1 MRLTI
6 KAKLAA
12 TFLLVLG
19 MAGFA
24 MILALKD
31 MAELNHNL
39 DVIVNEAGER
49 VHMSQ
54 RLISAQARYQRDTRS
69 YLLAENALTKREI
82 QKEIQDGLN
91 EKKEA
96 FDRLVSIATPEGQT
110 LLAEYSRIEQ
120 DLLTIN
126 AKAMSMK
133 DMNQQLEAF
142 RYLQSEG
149 APSARAMRDTL
160 NEIIGINETMMTEML
175 AHANV
180 QYTNSRNLL
189 VLLMS
194 AAAVIGIGAAAWV
207 TFSISKGLSSA
218 IAITGRVASG
228 DLTETAAIR
237 GNDEISDLLQ
247 AVNAMVLKLRDVVG
261 DVSSAIRNVASG
273 SQQMAATSEELSQGA
288 TEQASSTEEASAS
301 VEQMSANI
309 NQSAENA
316 AETER
321 MAVKSAQDARE
332 SGKAVAEAVTAMQDI
347 ANRIMVVQEIAR
359 QTDLLALN
367 AAVEAARAGEHGR
380 GFAVVAAEVR
390 KLAERSQT
398 AAAEISALSAT
409 TVRSAETAGTMLQG
423 LVPDIERTSA
433 LVSEI
438 SAASQELSAGATQV
452 NLAIQQLDKVTQENT
467 SAAEELSATAEELSS
482 QSEQLQ
488 DAVSYFVLADKG
500 AAQPQEKSAP
510 ARAAV
515 RSVKPTAG
523 KTGRNAGGFTFS
535 LGANKD
541 DLDHGFASRD
551 AA

>member
-6 KAKLAA
+6 KAKLTA

-19 MAGFA
+19 MAGCA

-31 MAELNHNL
+31 MAEFNHSLNN
-39 DVIVNEAGER
+39 IMNENVAR
-49 VHMSQ
+49 VMASEA
-54 RLISAQARYQRDTRS
+54 LITEQVQMQRDIRS
-69 YLLAENALTKREI
+69 YLLADSALDKRDL
-82 QKEIQDGLN
+82 QKTIKAAID
-91 EKKEA
+91 KKVVL
-96 FDRLVSIATPEGQT
+96 FDKLFAIASPEGRT
-110 LLAEYSRIEQ
+110 LLDDYTKVEAE
-120 DLLTIN
+120 LLSVY

-133 DMNQQLEAF
+133 DMNQQSEAAS
-142 RYLQSEG
+142 YLQSEG
-149 APSARAMRDTL
+149 VQRGREMQGVLDKISKMNTDGVAEVVVQT
-160 NEIIGINETMMTEML
+160 NEQFST
-175 AHANV
+175 
-180 QYTNSRNLL
+180 SRNILM
-189 VLLMS
+189 LLMS
-194 AAAVIGIGAAAWV
+194 ASIVIGVGAGAWV
-207 TFSISKGLSSA
+207 TLSISKGLKSA
-218 IAITGRVASG
+218 IAITGRVAAG
-228 DLTETAAIR
+228 DLTRTAAIR

-247 AVNAMVLKLRDVVG
+247 SVNTMVAKLRDVVG

-288 TEQASSTEEASAS
+288 TEQASSTEEASSS

-309 NQSAENA
+309 KQSAENA

-347 ANRIMVVQEIAR
+347 ANRIIVVQEIAR

-409 TVRSAETAGTMLQG
+409 TVRSAENAGAMLQG
-423 LVPDIERTSA
+423 LVPDIERTSV

-438 SAASQELSAGATQV
+438 SSASQELSAGATQV

-488 DAVSYFVLADKG
+488 DAVSYFVLA
-500 AAQPQEKSAP
+500 EKA
-510 ARAAV
+510 AAV
-515 RSVKPTAG
+515 RENSSPVRPANRAVQASSSKSS
-523 KTGRNAGGFTFS
+523 RNSGGFSFNH
-535 LGANKD
+535 GANKD

>member
-39 DVIVNEAGER
+39 NMIVNESAER
-49 VHMSQ
+49 VKTAQNLTIEQVRSQ
-54 RLISAQARYQRDTRS
+54 RDVRS
-69 YLLAENALTKREI
+69 YILAESAVTKREI
-82 QKEIQDGLN
+82 QEGMKASAA
-91 EKKEA
+91 KKA
-96 FDRLVSIATPEGQT
+96 ALFDHLSDIATPTGQA
-110 LLAEYSRIEQ
+110 LLVEYTKIEQ
-120 DLLTIN
+120 ELLSVN

-142 RYLQSEG
+142 RLLQAEG
-149 APSARAMRDTL
+149 LTRVREMQSKM
-160 NEIIGINETMMTEML
+160 EQINENNTNEMNEVVL
-175 AHANV
+175 QANE
-180 QYTNSRNLL
+180 QFSTSRNTL

-194 AAAVIGIGAAAWV
+194 VAAIIGVGAAAWV

-218 IAITGRVASG
+218 IAIAGRVASG
-228 DLTETAAIR
+228 DLTETAAVR

-247 AVNAMVLKLRDVVG
+247 AINAMVLKLREVVG
-261 DVSSAIRNVASG
+261 DVSSAIRNVAAG

-288 TEQASSTEEASAS
+288 TEQASSTEEASSS

-409 TVRSAETAGTMLQG
+409 TVRSAEYAGTMLQG

-438 SAASQELSAGATQV
+438 SAASQELSSGATQV

-488 DAVSYFVLADKG
+488 DAVSYFVLSDKAG
-500 AAQPQEKSAP
+500 VQPQEKSAP

-515 RSVKPTAG
+515 RSVKATSG
-523 KTGRNAGGFTFS
+523 KATRNSGGFSFN

>member
-6 KAKLAA
+6 KTKLAA
-12 TFLLVLG
+12 TFLLVLV
-19 MAGFA
+19 MAAFA
-24 MILALKD
+24 LTLALR
-31 MAELNHNL
+31 NL
-39 DVIVNEAGER
+39 GDFNRDLDIIMNVAGEQ
-49 VHMSQ
+49 VHMSEK
-54 RLISAQARYQRDTRS
+54 LISAQTRLQRETLN
-69 YLLAENALTKREI
+69 YILAENAVTKREI
-82 QKEIQDGLN
+82 KAEI
-91 EKKEA
+91 EKDMEERKA
-96 FDRLVSIATPEGQT
+96 PLDRLSSIAEPEGQA
-110 LLAEYSRIEQ
+110 LLKDYIRLDQ
-120 DLLTIN
+120 DFLTVT

-149 APSARAMRDTL
+149 KQTADAISDKLYEIVNL
-160 NEIIGINETMMTEML
+160 NEDIMTKML
-175 AHANV
+175 ADANARF
-180 QYTNSRNLL
+180 TTSRTTL
-189 VLLMS
+189 VALMS
-194 AAAVIGIGAAAWV
+194 AAAVIGIAAAAWV
-207 TFSISKGLSSA
+207 TFSISKGLKSA
-218 IAITGRVASG
+218 IDITGKVASG
-228 DLTETAAIR
+228 DLTETAVVR

-247 AVNAMVLKLRDVVG
+247 SVNGMVLKLREVVG
-261 DVSSAIRNVASG
+261 DVTSAIRNVSSG

-288 TEQASSTEEASAS
+288 TEQATSTEEASSS

-309 NQSAENA
+309 KQSAENA

-398 AAAEISALSAT
+398 AATEISGLSAT
-409 TVRSAETAGTMLQG
+409 TVRSAENAGTMLQG

-438 SAASQELSAGATQV
+438 SAASQELSSGAAQI

-488 DAVSYFVLADKG
+488 GVVSYFVLSEK
-500 AAQPQEKSAP
+500 AAVPIQERPAP
-510 ARAAV
+510 ARATV
-515 RSVKPTAG
+515 RAVKPTSG
-523 KTGRNAGGFTFS
+523 KAARSSGGFSFN
-535 LGANKD
+535 LGAEKD
-541 DLDHGFASRD
+541 ELDHGFSSRD

>member
-6 KAKLAA
+6 KAKLTA

-19 MAGFA
+19 MAGCA

-31 MAELNHNL
+31 MAEFNHSLNN
-39 DVIVNEAGER
+39 IMNENVAR
-49 VHMSQ
+49 VMASEA
-54 RLISAQARYQRDTRS
+54 LITEQVQMQRDIRS
-69 YLLAENALTKREI
+69 YLLADSALDKRDL
-82 QKEIQDGLN
+82 QKTIKAAID
-91 EKKEA
+91 KKVVL
-96 FDRLVSIATPEGQT
+96 FDKLFAIASPEGRT
-110 LLAEYSRIEQ
+110 LLDDYTKVEAE
-120 DLLTIN
+120 LLSVY

-133 DMNQQLEAF
+133 DMNQQSEAAS
-142 RYLQSEG
+142 YLQSEG
-149 APSARAMRDTL
+149 VQRGREMQGVLDKISKMNTDGVAEVVVQT
-160 NEIIGINETMMTEML
+160 NEQFNT
-175 AHANV
+175 
-180 QYTNSRNLL
+180 SRNILM
-189 VLLMS
+189 LLMS
-194 AAAVIGIGAAAWV
+194 ASIVIGVGAGAWV
-207 TFSISKGLSSA
+207 TLSISKGLKSA
-218 IAITGRVASG
+218 IAITGRVAAG
-228 DLTETAAIR
+228 DLTRTVAIR
-237 GNDEISDLLQ
+237 GNDEVSDLLQ
-247 AVNAMVLKLRDVVG
+247 SVNTMVAKLRDVVG
-261 DVSSAIRNVASG
+261 DVTSAIRNVASG

-288 TEQASSTEEASAS
+288 TEQASSTEEASSS

-309 NQSAENA
+309 KQSAENA

-347 ANRIMVVQEIAR
+347 ANRIIVVQEIAR

-409 TVRSAETAGTMLQG
+409 TVRSAENAGSMLQG
-423 LVPDIERTSA
+423 LVPDIERTSV

-438 SAASQELSAGATQV
+438 SSASQELAAGATQV

-467 SAAEELSATAEELSS
+467 SAAEELSATAEELST

-488 DAVSYFVLADKG
+488 VAVSYFVLAEK
-500 AAQPQEKSAP
+500 AAAVQENPVP
-510 ARAAV
+510 ARPATRAV
-515 RSVKPTAG
+515 QASSSKSSRTS
-523 KTGRNAGGFTFS
+523 GGFSFNH
-535 LGANKD
+535 GANKD

>member
-6 KAKLAA
+6 KAKLVA

-19 MAGFA
+19 LTGFA
-24 MILALKD
+24 MFLALKD
-31 MAELNHNL
+31 LAEFNRNL
-39 DVIVNEAGER
+39 DIISNEAGER
-49 VHMSQ
+49 VHLSES
-54 RLISAQARYQRDTRS
+54 LISAQTRFQRDTLS
-69 YLLAENALTKREI
+69 YLLAENFATKREVKASI
-82 QKEIQDGLN
+82 EENLN
-91 EKKEA
+91 GKKA
-96 FDRLVSIATPEGQT
+96 LFDRLASIASAEAQP
-110 LLAEYSRIEQ
+110 LLEEYSRIEQ
-120 DLLTIN
+120 ELMAVN

-133 DMNQQLEAF
+133 DMRQQRQAF
-142 RYLQSEG
+142 RYLQAEG
-149 APSARAMRDTL
+149 KEAALAMREILRRIVEL
-160 NEIIGINETMMTEML
+160 NEATMTKMIAES
-175 AHANV
+175 AA
-180 QYTNSRNLL
+180 QYASSRNVLL
-189 VLLMS
+189 VLMS
-194 AAAVIGIGAAAWV
+194 AAIVIGVTAASWV
-207 TFSISKGLSSA
+207 TFSISKGLGRA
-218 IAITGRVASG
+218 IAITGRVAAG
-228 DLTETAAIR
+228 DLTRTATIR
-237 GNDEISDLLQ
+237 SNDEISDLLQ
-247 AVNAMVLKLRDVVG
+247 SVNAMVLKLRDVVG

-301 VEQMSANI
+301 MEQMSANI
-309 NQSAENA
+309 KQSAENA

-321 MAVKSAQDARE
+321 MAIKSAKDARE
-332 SGKAVAEAVTAMQDI
+332 SGKAVAEAVTSMQEI
-347 ANRIMVVQEIAR
+347 ASRIMVVQEIAR

-409 TVRSAETAGTMLQG
+409 TARTAENAGAMLQG

-433 LVSEI
+433 LVTEI
-438 SAASQELSAGATQV
+438 STASQELSSGATQV

-488 DAVSYFVLADKG
+488 DAVSYFVLSNDAV
-500 AAQPQEKSAP
+500 AQPQEKSSP
-510 ARAAV
+510 ARAAKATLF
-515 RSVKPTAG
+515 RT
-523 KTGRNAGGFTFS
+523 TRNPGGFSFNP
-535 LGANKD
+535 GANKD